1 MCEHNLLLQRKT
13 DNKHKIIQKV
23 EKSQA
28 DDQKFTTFIT
38 EGKSNKFIEAKNTRD
53 TKTGALDL

>member
-1 MCEHNLLLQRKT
+1 MLQWKT

-38 EGKSNKFIEAKNTRD
+38 EGKSNKFIEAKNTRE